1 MPVLARTLEAAG
13 LATIL
18 VTMMPIW
25 AEVIGV
31 PRTLAVEFPFGHTLG
46 APGDAEQQLR
56 VLMHAL
62 ETLERAPGPGYVEY
76 SDERWAEPL
85 EAAVKAWQPTSPSPI
100 IAELTPGFRDML
112 RSRRRTSP

>member
-18 VTMMPIW
+18 ITMMPVW
-25 AEVIGV
+25 AEKIGA

-56 VLMHAL
+56 VLMQAL
-62 ETLERAPGPGYVEY
+62 ETLERAPRAGYIAF
-76 SDERWAEPL
+76 SDERWTEPL

-112 RSRRRTSP
+112 RSRRHTQT